1 WGRPLS
7 PRAADTAIARAK
19 SPGVAWVGAR
29 RSNHAGAAG
38 AYAAMAL
45 PHDMIGIYSA
55 VANANHRPA
64 WGAAE
69 SLLSTNPIAIAVP
82 AGDEPPVVL
91 DIATTV
97 VSYGTVK
104 AYQLQGKPMPAGW

>member
-1 WGRPLS
+1 
-7 PRAADTAIARAK
+7 
-19 SPGVAWVGAR
+19 
-29 RSNHAGAAG
+29 
-38 AYAAMAL
+38 
-45 PHDMIGIYSA
+45 MIGIYSA
-55 VANANHRPA
+55 VANANHMPV

-82 AGDEPPVVL
+82 AGDEAPVVL

-104 AYQLQGKPMPAGW
+104 AAKLQGKPMPEGWMIERQGRQAAHRFRQ